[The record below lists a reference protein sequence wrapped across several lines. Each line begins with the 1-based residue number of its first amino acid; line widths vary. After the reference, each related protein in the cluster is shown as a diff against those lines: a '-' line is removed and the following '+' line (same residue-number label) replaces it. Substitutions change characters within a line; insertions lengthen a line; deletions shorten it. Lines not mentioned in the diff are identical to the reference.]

1 MKCYKNGGNYYQVF
15 NNELVLITWCIRYD
29 DLIDCYP
36 YVIYSSLFDPS
47 WVSGR
52 DILYMYHPYYQQYL
66 YFCRNELDQSY
77 ISVLDS
83 LS

>member
-1 MKCYKNGGNYYQVF
+1 
-15 NNELVLITWCIRYD
+15 
-29 DLIDCYP
+29 
-36 YVIYSSLFDPS
+36 
-47 WVSGR
+47 
-52 DILYMYHPYYQQYL
+52 MYHPYYQQYL